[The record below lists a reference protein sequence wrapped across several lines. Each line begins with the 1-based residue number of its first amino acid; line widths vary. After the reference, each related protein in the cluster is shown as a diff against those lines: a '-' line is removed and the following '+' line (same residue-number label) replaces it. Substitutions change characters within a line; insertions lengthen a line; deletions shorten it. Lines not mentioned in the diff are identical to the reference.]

1 MAVEF
6 ADAEDE
12 AGFAAAEGSGFGA
25 GFFFFL
31 ASALW
36 AFADGAE
43 DSVAEALI
51 ESALFGT
58 DCADADVAQA
68 ITVTKA
74 KAVVHIFLGNK
85 LPMPAGG
92 RALMCS

>member
-1 MAVEF
+1 MEQALPQPRDLAPASWRRF
-6 ADAEDE
+6 C
-12 AGFAAAEGSGFGA
+12 
-25 GFFFFL
+25 FFL

-36 AFADGAE
+36 AFADCAE

-85 LPMPAGG
+85 YSDMAASRNNNDVIPAQ
-92 RALMCS
+92 R